1 MRFQAGLVPHLESL
15 TCDPPKREV
24 IRVPLVVTALYL
36 LEEPEDDVG

>member
-1 MRFQAGLVPHLESL
+1 MRFQVGLVPRFESL

-36 LEEPEDDVG
+36 PEEPEDDVG